1 MKAFGQITL
10 SVVND
15 GEQGLPGTPAI
26 NVVIANEAQSIP
38 CTNSGI
44 VSKQLLLEIP
54 FSGYEGFDKVACE
67 VSVGLLPPG
76 MSHTSENATP
86 DKDGL
91 VTLNISENSD
101 LGGSEILNG
110 TIPLTFTIKGN
121 KITKQFSWTKTKDG
135 AAGSAARIYSIEPS
149 TLIVKKMVGD
159 KFSPDSITFSSF
171 YKDGNSVSVHSYSG
185 RFIVE
190 RSTNGT
196 SFDVVYSSSRD
207 ETQTV
212 YQLKKDDVA
221 IRATLCAS
229 GGITR
234 KLDSQTVA
242 VLNDGSNTNS
252 GGVNLVEETN
262 RGDKNWKWNMET
274 GDYTTSVESF
284 QKINCAKLTRGSLAQ
299 TGWSYILYSK
309 IMPEK
314 YKPNE
319 DYMISFDV
327 KSNVT
332 TSINAYLCDENS
344 VKNTNDLGETYTA
357 IKNEIVKDEWKQ
369 CVFQVRTKK
378 TIPNTRQ
385 QVLYLTDMDSK
396 PNTYY
401 MFKNLQIERGTIVTD
416 WKPAPEDVKNDV
428 SSLEETIIT
437 KIGLEVDNLNK
448 KISAKVDQ
456 SKFNQYIGENGEII
470 TGINDK
476 VNDVQIGLDGIN
488 TKVSEVQSTL
498 DKKADG
504 STVQTLSQ
512 EFSEFK
518 QSTEGF
524 QQTVVKDYVTKKG
537 LGEELKKN
545 ASFTISLTNDDH
557 TIPTDSQGNNGN
569 YAGCETT
576 VAATFGSEDVT
587 KDCSFTQSPSEGVT
601 GTWNSGT
608 FTYTVTNMTTD
619 TGYVDITGNYTVTI
633 DEKQQVKT
641 STKRFVLS
649 KRKDSNAENAIVY
662 ILQASDTII
671 KKLTETTFD
680 PAKITFSAFYREG
693 ASAQKKF
700 KGVFKISEAEGNGS
714 FIEKYSSKVLENEV
728 VYTPKSKSVQKI
740 QCILYKDLNRTEE
753 LDRHTI
759 TIVSDATVD
768 IGCRNL
774 IHNSKTMLFDAYGF
788 VNAPKNIYATDQ
800 DGYRLTDENGNR
812 LIY

>member
-1 MKAFGQITL
+1 MKAYGQITL
-10 SVVND
+10 TVVND
-15 GEQGLPGTPAI
+15 GEQGNPGTPAL
-26 NVVIANEAQSIP
+26 NVVVANESQSIP
-38 CTNSGI
+38 CTNAGL
-44 VSKQLLLEIP
+44 VSKQMLLEIP
-54 FSGYEGFDKVACE
+54 FTGYEGFTKIACE
-67 VSVGLLPPG
+67 VTVGELPSG
-76 MSHTSENATP
+76 ISHTVENATP
-86 DKDGL
+86 EKDGK
-91 VTLNISENSD
+91 VILNVAKNAT
-101 LGGSEILNG
+101 LGGADILNG
-110 TIPLTFTIKGN
+110 VINLTFTLKGQSVV
-121 KITKQFSWTKTKDG
+121 KQFSWTKTKDG
-135 AAGSAARIYSIEPS
+135 ANGSARVYMLQPS
-149 TLIVKKMVGD
+149 TLIVKKLSGD
-159 KFSPDSITFSSF
+159 KFSPEAVTFSGF
-171 YKDGNSVSVHSYSG
+171 YKDGNAAATNEYSG
-185 RFIVE
+185 RFIIE
-190 RSTNGT
+190 RSINGT
-196 SFDVVYSSSRD
+196 TF
-207 ETQTV
+207 ETV
-212 YQLKKDDVA
+212 YTSSKDEAISIYKVQKDDVA
-221 IRATLCAS
+221 IKCTLCAS
-229 GGITR
+229 GSITN
-234 KLDSQTVA
+234 KLDYQTVT

-262 RGDKNWKWNMET
+262 RGDKNWRWNMEI
-274 GDYTTSVESF
+274 GDYTTSAESSN
-284 QKINCAKLTRGSLAQ
+284 KINCAKLTRGSLAQ
-299 TGWSYILYSK
+299 SGWSYILYSK

-314 YKPNE
+314 YKPDE

-344 VKNTNDLGETYTA
+344 VKNTNDLGETYTV

-378 TIPNTRQ
+378 TLPSARQ

-456 SKFNQYIGENGEII
+456 TKFNQYVGENGEII

-537 LGEELKKN
+537 LSEELKKN

-576 VAATFGSEDVT
+576 VAAVFGSENVT
-587 KDCSFTQSPSEGVT
+587 SNCVFTQSVSDGVT
-601 GTWNSGT
+601 GSWNNAT
-608 FTYTVTNMTTD
+608 HTYTVTNMTFD
-619 TGYVDITGNYTVTI
+619 TGYVDITGKYTI
-633 DEKQQVKT
+633 SISGQEQVKT
-641 STKRFVLS
+641 DTKRFVLS
-649 KRKDSNAENAIVY
+649 KRKEVDIQNTVVY
-662 ILQASDTII
+662 TLQSSDIII
-671 KKLTETTFD
+671 KKLTENTFD
-680 PAKITFSAFYREG
+680 PKQITFSAFSREG
-693 ASAQKKF
+693 TAAQKKF
-700 KGVFKISEAEGNGS
+700 NGAFQISESVNGNT
-714 FIEKYSSKVLENEV
+714 FTQKYFSEVKQSEV
-728 VYTPKSKSVQKI
+728 VYTPRERDLTKI
-740 QCILYKDLNRTEE
+740 QCILYKDLNKEEE
-753 LDRHTI
+753 LDRCTI
-759 TIVSDATVD
+759 SVIPDATVD

-774 IHNSKTMLFDAYGF
+774 IRNSKTMMFESYGF
-788 VNAPKNIYATDQ
+788 VHTSNIVYSTDEN
-800 DGYRLTDENGNR
+800 GNILTDENGNR
-812 LIY
+812 FIY

>member
-1 MKAFGQITL
+1 MKAYGQITL
-10 SVVND
+10 TVVND
-15 GEQGLPGTPAI
+15 GEQGKPGTPAL
-26 NVVIANEAQSIP
+26 NVVVANESQSIP
-38 CTNSGI
+38 CTNAGL
-44 VSKQLLLEIP
+44 VSKQMLLEIP
-54 FSGYEGFDKVACE
+54 FTGYEGFTKIACE
-67 VSVGLLPPG
+67 VTVGELPSG
-76 MSHTSENATP
+76 ISHTVENATP
-86 DKDGL
+86 EKDGK
-91 VTLNISENSD
+91 VILNVAKNAT
-101 LGGSEILNG
+101 LGGADILNG
-110 TIPLTFTIKGN
+110 VINLTFTLKGQSVV
-121 KITKQFSWTKTKDG
+121 KQFSWTKTKDG
-135 AAGSAARIYSIEPS
+135 ANGSARVYMLQPS
-149 TLIVKKMVGD
+149 TLIVKKLSGD
-159 KFSPDSITFSSF
+159 KFSPEAVTFSGF
-171 YKDGNSVSVHSYSG
+171 YKDGNAAATNEYSG
-185 RFIVE
+185 RFIIE
-190 RSTNGT
+190 RSINGT
-196 SFDVVYSSSRD
+196 TF
-207 ETQTV
+207 ETV
-212 YQLKKDDVA
+212 YTSSKDEAISIYKVQKDDAA
-221 IRATLCAS
+221 IKCTLCAS
-229 GGITR
+229 GSITN
-234 KLDSQTVA
+234 KLDYQTVT

-262 RGDKNWKWNMET
+262 RGDKNWRWNMEV
-274 GDYTTSVESF
+274 GDYTTSAESSN
-284 QKINCAKLTRGSLAQ
+284 KINCAKLTRGSLYQ
-299 TGWSYILYSK
+299 SGWSYILYSK

-314 YKPNE
+314 YKSDE

-344 VKNTNDLGETYTA
+344 VKNTNDIGETYTA

-369 CVFQVRTKK
+369 CIFQVRTKK
-378 TIPNTRQ
+378 TISSARQ

-416 WKPAPEDVKNDV
+416 WKPAPEDISNGM

-456 SKFNQYIGENGEII
+456 TKFNQYVGENGEII
-470 TGINDK
+470 TGITDK
-476 VNDVQIGLDGIN
+476 VNNVQIGLEGIN
-488 TKVSEVQSTL
+488 TEVSKVQSAL

-512 EFSEFK
+512 EFSKFK

-537 LGEELKKN
+537 LSEELKKN

-680 PAKITFSAFYREG
+680 PAKITFSAFCREG

-714 FIEKYSSKVLENEV
+714 FIEKYSSQVLENEV

-740 QCILYKDLNRTEE
+740 QCILYKDLNKTEE

-759 TIVSDATVD
+759 TVVSDATVD

-774 IHNSKTMLFDAYGF
+774 IRNSKTMLFDAYGF

>member
-1 MKAFGQITL
+1 MKAYGQITL
-10 SVVND
+10 TVVND
-15 GEQGLPGTPAI
+15 GEQGKPGTPAL
-26 NVVIANEAQSIP
+26 NVVVANESQSIP
-38 CTNSGI
+38 CTNAGL
-44 VSKQLLLEIP
+44 VSKQMLLEIP
-54 FSGYEGFDKVACE
+54 FTGYEGFTKIACE
-67 VSVGLLPPG
+67 VTVGELPSG
-76 MSHTSENATP
+76 ISHTVENATP
-86 DKDGL
+86 EKDGK
-91 VTLNISENSD
+91 VILNVAKNAT
-101 LGGSEILNG
+101 LGGADILNG
-110 TIPLTFTIKGN
+110 VINLTFTLKGQSVV
-121 KITKQFSWTKTKDG
+121 KQFSWTKTKDG
-135 AAGSAARIYSIEPS
+135 ANGSARVYMLQPS
-149 TLIVKKMVGD
+149 TLIIKKLSGD
-159 KFSPDSITFSSF
+159 KFSPEAVTFSGF
-171 YKDGNSVSVHSYSG
+171 YKDGNTASTNEYSG
-185 RFIVE
+185 RFIIE
-190 RSTNGT
+190 RSINGT
-196 SFDVVYSSSRD
+196 TF
-207 ETQTV
+207 ETV
-212 YQLKKDDVA
+212 YTSSKDEIISIYKVQKDDAA
-221 IRATLCAS
+221 IKCTLCAS
-229 GGITR
+229 GSITN
-234 KLDSQTVA
+234 KLDYQTVT

-262 RGDKNWKWNMET
+262 RGDKNWRWNMEI
-274 GDYTTSVESF
+274 GDYTTSAESSN
-284 QKINCAKLTRGSLAQ
+284 KINCAKLTRGSLAQ
-299 TGWSYILYSK
+299 SGWSYILYSK
-309 IMPEK
+309 IMPGK
-314 YKPNE
+314 YKPDE

-369 CVFQVRTKK
+369 CIFQVRTKK
-378 TIPNTRQ
+378 TLPSARQ

-416 WKPAPEDVKNDV
+416 WKPAPEDISNGM

-437 KIGLEVDNLNK
+437 KIGLEVDNLNSM
-448 KISAKVDQ
+448 ISAKVDQ
-456 SKFNQYIGENGEII
+456 TKFNQYVGENGEII
-470 TGINDK
+470 TGINNK

-488 TKVSEVQSTL
+488 RTVGEVQSTL
-498 DKKADG
+498 NTKADG

-512 EFSEFK
+512 EFSKFK

-537 LGEELKKN
+537 LSEELKKN

-649 KRKDSNAENAIVY
+649 KRKDSNSENAVVY

-680 PAKITFSAFYREG
+680 PGKITFSAFYREG

-700 KGVFKISEAEGNGS
+700 KGVFKISEAEGNGT
-714 FIEKYSSKVLENEV
+714 FIEKYSSQVLENEV
-728 VYTPKSKSVQKI
+728 AYIPKSKSVQKI
-740 QCILYKDLNRTEE
+740 QCILYKDLNKAEE

-759 TIVSDATVD
+759 TVVSDATVD

-774 IHNSKTMLFDAYGF
+774 IRNSKTMLFDAYGF

>member
-171 YKDGNSVSVHSYSG
+171 YKDGNSVSAHSYSG

-190 RSTNGT
+190 RSTNGA

-234 KLDSQTVA
+234 KLDSQTVT

-369 CVFQVRTKK
+369 CIFQVRTKK
-378 TIPNTRQ
+378 TIPDTRQ

-470 TGINDK
+470 TGITDK
-476 VNDVQIGLDGIN
+476 VNNVQIDLEGIN
-488 TKVSEVQSTL
+488 TEVSKVQSTL

-512 EFSEFK
+512 EFSKFK

-524 QQTVVKDYVTKKG
+524 QQTVVKNYVTKNG
-537 LGEELKKN
+537 LSDELKKQ
-545 ASFTISLTNDDH
+545 ATFIASLTNDNH
-557 TIPTDSQGNNGN
+557 IIPTDSAGENGN
-569 YAGCETT
+569 YSGCETT
-576 VAATFGSEDVT
+576 ISAVFGSELVT
-587 KDCSFTQSPSEGVT
+587 ENCTFTQLPSQGVT
-601 GTWNSGT
+601 GNWNPKT

-619 TGYVDITGNYTVTI
+619 TGYVDITAKYSVTI
-633 DEKQQVKT
+633 SDKQEIR
-641 STKRFVLS
+641 SDTKRFVLS
-649 KRKDSNAENAIVY
+649 KRKDAENTIVY
-662 ILQASDTII
+662 SLQSSDTII
-671 KKLTETTFD
+671 KKLTDNTFD
-680 PAKITFSAFYREG
+680 PKTIKFSSFYREG
-693 ASAQKKF
+693 NLSQKKYNGAF
-700 KGVFKISEAEGNGS
+700 QILESDGGVFS
-714 FIEKYSSKVLENEV
+714 EKYFSSVKQSEI
-728 VYTPKSKSVQKI
+728 VYTPKSKNATKI
-740 QCILYKDLNRTEE
+740 QCVLYKELDKTDE
-753 LDRHTI
+753 LDRYTI
-759 TIVSDATVD
+759 SVISDQTVD

-774 IHNSKTMLFDAYGF
+774 IRNSKDLIFNSYGL
-788 VNAPKNIYATDQ
+788 VKI
-800 DGYRLTDENGNR
+800 
-812 LIY
+812 

>member
-1 MKAFGQITL
+1 MKAYGQITL

-15 GEQGLPGTPAI
+15 GEQGLPGTPAL

-38 CTNSGI
+38 CTNSGL

-54 FSGYEGFDKVACE
+54 FAGYEGFQKVACD

-76 MSHTSENATP
+76 MSHTAENATP

-91 VTLNISENSD
+91 VTLNISKGAD
-101 LGGSEILNG
+101 LGGSDVLTG

-159 KFSPDSITFSSF
+159 KFSPDSVTFSSF

-234 KLDSQTVA
+234 KLDSQTVT

-299 TGWSYILYSK
+299 IGWSYILYSK

-428 SSLEETIIT
+428 ASLEETIIT

-448 KISAKVDQ
+448 EIRAKVDQ

-504 STVQTLSQ
+504 STVQTLSR

-518 QSTEGF
+518 QSTKGF

-537 LGEELKKN
+537 LSEELKKN
-545 ASFTISLTNDDH
+545 ATFAISLTNDDH
-557 TIPTDSQGNNGN
+557 TIPADSQGNNGN
-569 YAGCETT
+569 YSGCETT
-576 VAATFGSEDVT
+576 VSAVFGSENVT
-587 KDCSFTQSPSEGVT
+587 SNCVFTQSVSDGVT
-601 GTWNSGT
+601 GSWNNAT
-608 FTYTVTNMTTD
+608 HTYTVTNMTSD
-619 TGYVDITGNYTVTI
+619 TGYVDITGTYTFII
-633 DEKQQVKT
+633 DKKQET
-641 STKRFVLS
+641 RTDTKRFVLS
-649 KRKDSNAENAIVY
+649 KRKEANVETTVVY
-662 ILQASDTII
+662 TLQSSDTII

-680 PAKITFSAFYREG
+680 PSKITFSAFYREG
-693 ASAQKKF
+693 TATQRKF
-700 KGVFKISEAEGNGS
+700 NGAFQILES
-714 FIEKYSSKVLENEV
+714 INGAAFTEKYFSQVKENEV
-728 VYTPKSKSVQKI
+728 VYTPKTKDLTKI
-740 QCILYKDLNRTEE
+740 QCVLYKELDKKEV

-759 TIVSDATVD
+759 TVVSDATVD

-774 IHNSKTMLFDAYGF
+774 IRNSKTMLFDKYGF
-788 VNAPKNIYATDQ
+788 VNEPKNTYTTDEN
-800 DGYRLTDENGNR
+800 GNVLTDENGNR
-812 LIY
+812 FIY

>member
-1 MKAFGQITL
+1 MKAYGQITL
-10 SVVND
+10 TVVND
-15 GEQGLPGTPAI
+15 GEQGKPGTPAL
-26 NVVIANEAQSIP
+26 NVVVANESQSIP
-38 CTNSGI
+38 CTNAGL
-44 VSKQLLLEIP
+44 VSKQMLLEIP
-54 FSGYEGFDKVACE
+54 FTGYEGFTKIACE
-67 VSVGLLPPG
+67 VTVGELPSG
-76 MSHTSENATP
+76 ISHTVENATP
-86 DKDGL
+86 EKEGK
-91 VTLNISENSD
+91 VILNIAKNAT
-101 LGGSEILNG
+101 LGGADILNG
-110 TIPLTFTIKGN
+110 VINLTFTLKGQSVV
-121 KITKQFSWTKTKDG
+121 KQFSWTKTKDG
-135 AAGSAARIYSIEPS
+135 ANGSARVYMLQPS
-149 TLIVKKMVGD
+149 TLIVKKLSGD
-159 KFSPDSITFSSF
+159 KFSPEAVTFSGF
-171 YKDGNSVSVHSYSG
+171 YKDGNAAATNEYSG
-185 RFIVE
+185 RFIIE
-190 RSTNGT
+190 RSINGT
-196 SFDVVYSSSRD
+196 TF
-207 ETQTV
+207 ETV
-212 YQLKKDDVA
+212 YTSSKDEAISIYKVQKDDAA
-221 IRATLCAS
+221 IKCTLCAS
-229 GGITR
+229 GSITN
-234 KLDSQTVA
+234 KLDYQTVT

-262 RGDKNWKWNMET
+262 RGDKNWRWNMEV
-274 GDYTTSVESF
+274 GDYTTSAESSN
-284 QKINCAKLTRGSLAQ
+284 KINCAKLTRGSLAQ
-299 TGWSYILYSK
+299 SGWSYILYSK

-314 YKPNE
+314 YKPDE

-344 VKNTNDLGETYTA
+344 IKNTNDLGETYTA

-369 CVFQVRTKK
+369 CIFQVRTKK
-378 TIPNTRQ
+378 TLPDTRQ
-385 QVLYLTDMDSK
+385 QVLCLTDMDSK

-416 WKPAPEDVKNDV
+416 WKPAPEDISNGM

-456 SKFNQYIGENGEII
+456 TKFNQYVGENGEII

-518 QSTEGF
+518 QSSEGF

-537 LGEELKKN
+537 LSEELKKN

-576 VAATFGSEDVT
+576 VTATFGSEDVT

-601 GTWNSGT
+601 GTWNAGT
-608 FTYTVTNMTTD
+608 YTYTVTNMTTD
-619 TGYVDITGNYTVTI
+619 TGYVDITGNYTVAI

-649 KRKDSNAENAIVY
+649 KRKDSNAENAVVY

-700 KGVFKISEAEGNGS
+700 KGVFKISEAEGNGT
-714 FIEKYSSKVLENEV
+714 FIEKYSSQVLENEV

-740 QCILYKDLNRTEE
+740 QCILYKDLNKSEE

-759 TIVSDATVD
+759 TVVSDATVD

-774 IHNSKTMLFDAYGF
+774 IRNSKTMLFDTYGF

-800 DGYRLTDENGNR
+800 DGYRLTDENENR